1 MTQHASV
8 QEVLRYIV
16 GARKN
21 ARLYPQDHPAVRTEI
36 EALAGALHPFVYGDV
51 ELALHVVGGELF
63 LGDTA
68 MSRETLE
75 FQDLVAELQ
84 SRHIHTLVFQR
95 GLSEDELY
103 ELVQLLNEPEGFWLE
118 CPGSLDSELLRRGIV
133 HARVRGGAVLSAA
146 EEHAG
151 SVYRPT
157 ERQNAVVIDYRRAVD
172 TLWQMGR
179 DVFEKRTFDVKTVR
193 TVVATMMLHVAE
205 EKDMC
210 ARLATI
216 KSFDDYTFN
225 HSVNV
230 SLVSMLIGSQLGL
243 SAEHLQVLGTAAM
256 LHDFGKLTIPPEILH
271 KQDALTEEEWV
282 EIRAHPVRGAQLIIE
297 QEVPE
302 DIAVTVAFEHH
313 AGFNGQGYPSLM
325 PGKKQHLF
333 SRIVAIADVY
343 DALSS
348 PRVYRRQLSPD
359 GAVKHIVQGRDKDF
373 DPLLTQ
379 VFFSVTGLYP
389 VGTTVQLNTGEMGIV
404 HRANESAPSRPVVR
418 LVRDASGAQMAA
430 QLVNLLH
437 VPEDQLWVKRTMPAE
452 QAIDSAQ
459 ITAA

>member
-1 MTQHASV
+1 MAQRASV
-8 QEVLRYIV
+8 EEVLRYIV

-21 ARLYPQDHPAVRTEI
+21 VQLYPQDHPAVRTEI
-36 EALAGALHPFVYGDV
+36 EALAGSLRPFVYGNAEFV
-51 ELALHVVGGELF
+51 LHVVAGELF
-63 LGDTA
+63 MGDTA
-68 MSRETLE
+68 MSRETLQ

-95 GLSEDELY
+95 GLTEDELY
-103 ELVQLLNEPEGFWLE
+103 ELVHLLNEPEQFWLD
-118 CPGSLDSELLRRGIV
+118 CAGSLDSELSSRGVV
-133 HARVRGGAVLSAA
+133 HARVRAGAVLSAA

-193 TVVATMMLHVAE
+193 AVVATMLLHLAE

-210 ARLATI
+210 ARLANI

-243 SAEHLQVLGTAAM
+243 STEHLEVLGTAAM

-271 KQDALTEEEWV
+271 KQHALTEEEWV

-297 QEVPE
+297 QEIPE
-302 DIAVTVAFEHH
+302 DISATVAFEHH
-313 AGFNGQGYPSLM
+313 AGFNGQGYPTLM

-359 GAVKHIVQGRDKDF
+359 GAVKHIVRGRDKDF

-404 HRANESAPSRPVVR
+404 HSVNESAPTRPVVR
-418 LVRDASGAQMAA
+418 LVRDASGAQMPA

-437 VPEDQLWVKRTMPAE
+437 IPEDQLWVKKTMPAE
-452 QAIDSAQ
+452 QAIDSVQ

>member
-1 MTQHASV
+1 MARHASV
-8 QEVLRYIV
+8 EEVLRHIV

-21 ARLYPQDHPAVRTEI
+21 ARLYPADHPAVRTEL
-36 EALAGALHPFVYGDV
+36 EDLARALHPFVYGNTEFV
-51 ELALHVVGGELF
+51 LHIVAGELF

-68 MSRETLE
+68 LSRETLQ

-95 GLSEDELY
+95 GLTEDELY
-103 ELVQLLNEPEGFWLE
+103 ELVQMLNEPDEFWHDHAE
-118 CPGSLDSELLRRGIV
+118 SLDSELLRRDV
-133 HARVRGGAVLSAA
+133 ANVRVRVGAMLGGA

-151 SVYRPT
+151 DIYRPT
-157 ERQNAVVIDYRRAVD
+157 EGQSAVVIDYRRAID
-172 TLWQMGR
+172 TLWNMGR
-179 DVFEKRTFDVKTVR
+179 DVFEKRRFDVKTVR
-193 TVVATMMLHVAE
+193 AVVATMLLHLAE
-205 EKDMC
+205 EKDLC
-210 ARLATI
+210 TRLATI

-230 SLVSMLIGSQLGL
+230 SLVSMLIGSQLGM
-243 SAEHLQVLGTAAM
+243 STEHLEVLGTAAM

-271 KQDALTEEEWV
+271 KQHALTEEEWV

-297 QEVPE
+297 QEIPE

-313 AGFNGQGYPSLM
+313 AGYNGQGYPPLM

-359 GAVKHIVQGRDKDF
+359 GAVTHIVRGRNKDF

-389 VGTTVQLNTGEMGIV
+389 IGTTVQLNTGEVGIV
-404 HRANESAPSRPVVR
+404 HGSNESAPLRPVVR
-418 LVRDASGAQMAA
+418 LVRDASGAQIPP
-430 QLVNLLH
+430 QLVNLLQ
-437 VPEDQLWVKRTMPAE
+437 VPADQLWVEKTVSAE
-452 QAIDSAQ
+452 QAIDGARL
-459 ITAA
+459 TAV